1 VTTSEA
7 TNQELIVNRFQRF
20 LPKLAAATFLC
31 LFSGVAA
38 NAADEYGI
46 FELIYQPSGSFDE
59 TLVAVRDALGESSLT
74 VHSEHEVRVP
84 DKAQSAHVFVLTSPE
99 FKALAK
105 DESPRTV
112 SAQVL
117 RVAVYTS
124 GADQRT
130 QINMANPVPHAMV
143 FYAGSDNYDKLVAG
157 ARSAAGE
164 IRTAL
169 SAIPGEA
176 VSVPQEP
183 MRKEKHYRKFKG
195 DGPARMMA
203 KFRTFQKSQL
213 LIHEAAESDFAEVT
227 ATVTAALAA
236 STPKNTEDPDDGWDK
251 VTQIS
256 FGDNA
261 VYVGVSNPYIEDRMI
276 RINSRSR
283 NDGESDK
290 PTFPGV
296 DHVAALPT
304 EILILKVDGK
314 TKVLHYGQM
323 WRMQLYFWDSGY
335 LAFTANVGVPSSISN
350 SIKEFVAASLK

>member
-1 VTTSEA
+1 MIT
-7 TNQELIVNRFQRF
+7 FQRF
-20 LPKLAAATFLC
+20 LPKLAATTFLC
-31 LFSGVAA
+31 LLAGVAVSA
-38 NAADEYGI
+38 NDEYGI
-46 FELIYQPSGSFDE
+46 FELINRASGSYEE
-59 TLVAVRDALGESSLT
+59 TLTAVGEALEASNLT
-74 VHSEHEVRVP
+74 VHADHEIRVP
-84 DKAQSAHVFVLTSPE
+84 EQKQRAHVFVLTSPDYRT
-99 FKALAK
+99 LASN
-105 DESPRTV
+105 ESPRTV

-124 GADQRT
+124 GDDQRT
-130 QINMANPVPHAMV
+130 LINMANPVPHAMV
-143 FYAGSDNYDKLVAG
+143 FYAGSDNYDKLLAG
-157 ARSAAGE
+157 ARRAASE

-169 SAIPGEA
+169 SAIPGDA
-176 VSVPQEP
+176 VSEPQAP
-183 MRKEKHYRKFKG
+183 FRTEKHYRKFKG

-213 LIHEAAESDFAEVT
+213 LIHEADESDFAEVT

-236 STPKNTEDPDDGWDK
+236 STPKNAEDPDDGWDK
-251 VTQIS
+251 VAQIS
-256 FGDNA
+256 FADNA

-283 NDGESDK
+283 EEGDSDAA
-290 PTFPGV
+290 TYPGV

-335 LAFTANVGVPSSISN
+335 FAFTANVGVPSSISN
-350 SIKEFVAASLK
+350 SIEEFVEDSLE